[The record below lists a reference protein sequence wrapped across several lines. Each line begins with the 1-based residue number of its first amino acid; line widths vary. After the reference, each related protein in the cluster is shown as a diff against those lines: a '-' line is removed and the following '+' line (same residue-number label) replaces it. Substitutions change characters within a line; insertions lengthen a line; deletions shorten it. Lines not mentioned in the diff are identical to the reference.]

1 MAQVSAGVSRL
12 RSTVFVSVAL
22 TALCLSLLSLANPQS
37 GPFNSAPGVSASS
50 SPTMTNTET
59 TEETQTPTSAPTS
72 SPTAQAS
79 ATTTSIPETQ
89 TPTPTR
95 TITPSPTATPTSV
108 PSFPPFSVLINEIA
122 WAGTIASAFDE
133 WIELYNPGLEEIDLT
148 GWRLEDGGDI
158 SITLRGT
165 IGPGS
170 FFLLERTDDSTISD
184 ISANLI
190 YTGGL
195 NNGGEMLRLRDPS
208 GGLIDSANADG
219 GEWPA
224 GDSSSRASME
234 RRGGSDYSGNWV
246 TWNGHVYAG
255 HDAGGNA
262 VAGTPRQRNSVW
274 YPTPTPT
281 SVPGRLVI
289 NEVLIRPHYD
299 WNRSGEAD
307 VGDEFIELY
316 NHGPAAVDLGG
327 WILDDLAGGGAP
339 PYALPHRIILP
350 GKRIA
355 FFRSQTGISL
365 NDAGDVVRLM
375 APDGRLIDQIRYIRV
390 RAFNLSYGRLP
401 DGSPSFA
408 YGLWPTPGAANVLF
422 VEPSAQG
429 TPTPSA
435 QISSTSRWNACPLD
449 SQPWPL
455 LASCSRHPD

>member
-1 MAQVSAGVSRL
+1 
-12 RSTVFVSVAL
+12 
-22 TALCLSLLSLANPQS
+22 
-37 GPFNSAPGVSASS
+37 
-50 SPTMTNTET
+50 
-59 TEETQTPTSAPTS
+59 
-72 SPTAQAS
+72 
-79 ATTTSIPETQ
+79 
-89 TPTPTR
+89 
-95 TITPSPTATPTSV
+95 
-108 PSFPPFSVLINEIA
+108 VLINEIA

-158 SITLRGT
+158 SITLLGT
-165 IGPGS
+165 IAPGS
-170 FFLLERTDDSTISD
+170 FFLLERTDDTTISD
-184 ISANLI
+184 ISEDFV

-195 NNGGEMLRLRDPS
+195 NNGGETLQLRDPS

-224 GDSSSRASME
+224 GESSSHASME
-234 RRGGSDYSGNWV
+234 RRGGSDLSGNWV

-262 VAGTPRQRNSVW
+262 IAGTPRQRNSVW

-281 SVPGRLVI
+281 SIPGRVVI

-375 APDGRLIDQIRYIRV
+375 APDGRLIDQIQYIRV

-401 DGSPSFA
+401 DGSSDFA
-408 YGLWPTPGAANVLF
+408 YGLWPTPGAINVLF
-422 VEPSAQG
+422 VEPFAQ
-429 TPTPSA
+429 TIPLTAAELQP
-435 QISSTSRWNACPLD
+435 TSRWNVCPLD
-449 SQPWPL
+449 SQPLPL
-455 LASCSRHPD
+455 LTSCSRHPAMMRWMLSLGLFVCR